1 MENEFDEIK
10 IKYNNSNH
18 NLLNFNLMKNKI
30 ISLQI
35 LNLLSILLC
44 FTFLINFIK
53 DKNNSFNNK
62 NIEKI
67 DITNSP
73 LIEDKLKLL
82 KMITNN
88 DELEYKGVQ
97 ECLLKD
103 RDKELCI
110 YHLLS
115 IKEVIGKKRILV
127 GEKSDGCYV
136 LLDDFENVKIAYSF
150 GISINIQFDKAL
162 ADKGIDIY
170 MYDHTINSLPFLN
183 AKFHWKKIGLCGVNK
198 KYQHMK
204 TLEELIIENGHKNEN
219 NMILKIDIEHWEWES
234 LLDLKED
241 TLNQFKYIAI
251 EYHFKDEKE
260 KDNKKLYYNVL
271 KKISKTHQPSY
282 IRCNENRSFKINFG
296 KNRICHIIEVSYII
310 KKGNTF
316 KKDESIYPI
325 YELDYKKP
333 KLGKLEMNLNILK
346 LFD

>member
-271 KKISKTHQPSY
+271 KKISKTHQPFY

-296 KNRICHIIEVSYII
+296 NNRICHIIEVSYII

>member
-271 KKISKTHQPSY
+271 KKISKTHQPFY
-282 IRCNENRSFKINFG
+282 IRCNENRIFKINFG
-296 KNRICHIIEVSYII
+296 KN
-310 KKGNTF
+310 
-316 KKDESIYPI
+316 
-325 YELDYKKP
+325 
-333 KLGKLEMNLNILK
+333 MN
-346 LFD
+346 